1 MSSYK
6 KNSDS
11 NVEFRE
17 NFINKSVFIIF
28 FLMFDYIIG
37 IVRDIFQQ
45 WIRMHPIFIVFI
57 VGSLIQWTKV
67 IVDFVKY
74 KRLYRW
80 HIFTAWGFPSF
91 HSWIA
96 TSVTLLALF
105 EYGFD
110 STIFAIA
117 FAFSALFAYDA
128 MNLRYEAGQHAH
140 YINDLRSDLQW
151 VLTRKEKWPLK
162 ERIWHTWQ
170 EVVWWVVFWLILTL
184 LLYYYFVVA

>member
-1 MSSYK
+1 ML
-6 KNSDS
+6 
-11 NVEFRE
+11 
-17 NFINKSVFIIF
+17 NFKWILLISKCLLFCL
-28 FLMFDYIIG
+28 LMLDYIIT
-37 IVRDIFQQ
+37 IITDIFKW

-57 VGSLIQWTKV
+57 VGFLVQWTKV
-67 IVDFVKY
+67 VIDGIKY

-80 HIFTAWGFPSF
+80 HIFTAWWFPSF

-96 TSVTLLALF
+96 TSVTLLALL

-117 FAFSALFAYDA
+117 FAFSILFAYDA

-140 YINDLRSDLQW
+140 YINDLRVDLQW

-162 ERIWHTWQ
+162 ERIWHTRQ
-170 EVVWWVVFWLILTL
+170 EVAWWIIFWLILTF
-184 LLYYYFVVA
+184 LLYYYFVVV

>member
-1 MSSYK
+1 MQ
-6 KNSDS
+6 
-11 NVEFRE
+11 
-17 NFINKSVFIIF
+17 
-28 FLMFDYIIG
+28 G
-37 IVRDIFQQ
+37 
-45 WIRMHPIFIVFI
+45 WIEMYPIFIVFV
-57 VGSLIQWTKV
+57 VGSFVQWIKV
-67 IVDFVKY
+67 IIDFVKY

-80 HIFTAWGFPSF
+80 HIFTAWWFPSF
-91 HSWIA
+91 HSGIA

-117 FAFSALFAYDA
+117 FAFSILFAYDA

-140 YINDLRSDLQW
+140 YINDLRVDLQW
-151 VLTRKEKWPLK
+151 VLTKKEKRPLK

-170 EVVWWVVFWLILTL
+170 EVVWWILFWLVSTS